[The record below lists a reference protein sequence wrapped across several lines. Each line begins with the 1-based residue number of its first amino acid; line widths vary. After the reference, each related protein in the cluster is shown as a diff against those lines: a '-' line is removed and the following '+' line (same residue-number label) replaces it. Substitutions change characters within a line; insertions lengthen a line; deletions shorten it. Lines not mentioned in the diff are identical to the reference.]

1 MIQISSLFQG
11 IQKKKDHMGFVV
23 KGREIIYGFE
33 EKKLARLQPNFI
45 YVLTVE
51 TTSKCWEGKAH
62 YYCTVLY
69 CTVLYCTVLYCE
81 Q

>member
-1 MIQISSLFQG
+1 
-11 IQKKKDHMGFVV
+11 MGFVV

-69 CTVLYCTVLYCE
+69 CTVLYCTVNSDTKSYVYWTVHHLDS
-81 Q
+81 